1 MSHIQTGWVKPPT
14 EIGGLDHLGVQ
25 APCIQIYG
33 QLLPGITN
41 VTDRARYYS
50 FYTWL
55 LKKFDDNGWRS
66 QEEIIDKLRKADCL
80 FSLISVRHGLLG
92 DNYSEHAGSAVG
104 SNTLL
109 PVLENLGAD
118 EVLVLSDYTHR
129 EEGKPGRYFKNPFG
143 GLGQYYFGALWE
155 LKFLGGESVV
165 SARVVKETGVPLANA
180 MDAGNINGSLFIDVI
195 ERDEVSLSL
204 LDQLSLFCHCQLK
217 ASEKEVNGIIRVL
230 QTGSISS
237 ECERLISLDDA
248 NSASIRSKSL
258 ALLIFL
264 SSFSNGKNKKLSV
277 ESFRGMTYSFYDYV
291 GAQLNLTEN
300 LQKSARKWQVYQR
313 NELLSIALQGV
324 FFILLSRA
332 DLSNIKF
339 KNTSE
344 LCHWFWQ
351 QDLGME
357 ILKETNSQ
365 TLESYINS
373 NVKSLPPFNEWTNQD
388 HEIHLM
394 ESVVRD
400 TSKKSLTNIDLKKIT
415 IDSLK
420 ILVAVLG
427 RDENQSAYEYI
438 EFRPDYL
445 QLYPVNLLSVQNDLE
460 QLKNTEVG
468 EGLFRFTLKNCLDA
482 HLHVAMRKLRQQG
495 KNTSRFEIAENGINI
510 KSIPVATH
518 TSPRFNQSMQI
529 LKDLGLLQI
538 EDDAVTPSEKGKA
551 FLEAVA

>member
-1 MSHIQTGWVKPPT
+1 MSNIQTGWVKPPT

-55 LKKFDDNGWRS
+55 LKKFDDHGWRT

-80 FSLISVRHGLLG
+80 FSLISIRHGLLS

-109 PVLENLGAD
+109 PALESLGTD
-118 EVLVLSDYTHR
+118 SVLVLSDFTHR
-129 EEGKPGRYFKNPFG
+129 EEGKVDRYFKNPYG

-165 SARVVKETGVPLANA
+165 SARVVKEAGVPLAKA

-195 ERDEVSLSL
+195 ERDEVSLKL
-204 LDQLSLFCHCQLK
+204 LDQLSSFCHCQLK

-230 QTGSISS
+230 QTGSLTT
-237 ECERLISLDDA
+237 EGEKLISLDDV
-248 NSASIRSKSL
+248 NSAIIRSSSL

-264 SSFSNGKNKKLSV
+264 SSYSNGENQKLSV
-277 ESFRGMTYSFYDYV
+277 ENFRGMVYSLSDYA
-291 GAQLNLTEN
+291 GTQLNLTEN

-313 NELLSIALQGV
+313 NELLSIALQGL
-324 FFILLSRA
+324 FFVLLKRA

-351 QDLGME
+351 QDLGVE
-357 ILKETNSQ
+357 IIKDTDPQ
-365 TLESYINS
+365 TLENFIND
-373 NVKSLPPFNEWTNQD
+373 NVDSLPSFNEWLHQD
-388 HEIHLM
+388 HEIQLM

-400 TSKKSLTNIDLKKIT
+400 TSRKSLTNIDLKKIAMN
-415 IDSLK
+415 SLK

-427 RDENQSAYEYI
+427 RSENQFAYEYI

-445 QLYPVNLLSVQNDLE
+445 QLYPVNLLSVQEDLE
-460 QLKNTEVG
+460 QLKNTKVED
-468 EGLFRFTLKNCLDA
+468 GLFRFTLKNCLDA

-495 KNTSRFEIAENGINI
+495 KNTSRFEISENGINI

-518 TSPRFNQSMQI
+518 TSPRFNQSIQI
-529 LKDLGLLQI
+529 LKDLGLLQVQGN
-538 EDDAVTPSEKGKA
+538 AVMPSEKGKA
-551 FLEAVA
+551 FLEAVS